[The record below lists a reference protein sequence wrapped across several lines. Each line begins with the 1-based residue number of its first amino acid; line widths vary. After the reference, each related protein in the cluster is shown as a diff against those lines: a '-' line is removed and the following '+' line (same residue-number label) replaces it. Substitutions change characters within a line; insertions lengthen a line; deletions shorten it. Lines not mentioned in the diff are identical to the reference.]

1 MAKNPISCG
10 GFDIDANTLRIVMKN
25 GRPTLEVIGGISV
38 GESDI
43 DLSVYVRKDEDN
55 TLEGDLNLNGN
66 SVKGA
71 LEVST
76 NGPAPV
82 YIGSTIKPSGTV
94 GARITGIAG
103 SGGIA
108 IVKPD
113 TVDTYEPIAIADP
126 TNVNHAATKRY
137 VDESFESKFA
147 QAMENYL
154 NSAEGQAKIRSI
166 VNG

>member
-1 MAKNPISCG
+1 MAKNPITCG
-10 GFDIDANTLRIVMKN
+10 GFDIDSNTLRIVKKD
-25 GRPTLEVIGGISV
+25 GRPTLEVIGGVTV
-38 GESDI
+38 GSGEV

-76 NGPAPV
+76 NGPAPL
-82 YIGSTIKPSGTV
+82 YIGSTIKPSGTT
-94 GARITGIAG
+94 GARITGLVG
-103 SGGIA
+103 SAGIA

-113 TVDTYEPIAIADP
+113 TVDEYEPITIADP
-126 TNVNHAATKRY
+126 TSANHAATKRY
-137 VDESFESKFA
+137 VDESFNSKFA
-147 QAMENYL
+147 QAIEDYL

-166 VNG
+166 IGG